1 MNPLLKKLENISQKK
16 ERRIIGLMSGTSMD
30 GLDIALCRFRGSG
43 PGMRFELE
51 EFTSVTYPEEVNLQ
65 LISFATSDCLDP
77 QLLCVW
83 HTWLAQ
89 LHAAYVRQA
98 LKAWN
103 LPADEV
109 DLLASHGQT
118 IYHAPRHKHNME
130 GMPHAT
136 LQIGDG
142 DHLAHQTGIITIS
155 DFRQRDTARGNEG
168 APLAA
173 YGDYLL
179 FSNADTHRVLLN
191 IGGIS
196 NFTWLPAGSGE
207 FPPLS
212 FDTGPG
218 NTLIDAATRKHFT
231 GMQFDKGG
239 ALAASGTVHNEL
251 LALLMQHPYFEK
263 SAPKT
268 TGFEIF
274 HMTWVE
280 SSMAQ
285 AGLVMEDDLP
295 DAGRADRPDGLR
307 KHSGT
312 ASMTEPAEDAG
323 QEISE
328 EIDQKQGGQSGR
340 EEGMQSGR
348 EEGKHAAPGKDGG
361 KADKMEAL
369 KNKRLEPDTLSAVDL
384 LATLT
389 RLTVETVADQI
400 KKVIPEGEQA
410 QVCVS
415 GGGAYNDTLMAGLK
429 EALDPVPVTRIDDL
443 GVSADAKEALFFAA
457 LANELVCG
465 EDTRLHLG
473 KISLPDK

>member
-43 PGMRFELE
+43 PDTRFELE
-51 EFTSVTYPEEVNLQ
+51 EFTSVTYPEEVNRQ

-83 HTWLAQ
+83 HTWLAH
-89 LHAAYVRQA
+89 LHAAYVRQS
-98 LKAWN
+98 LKTWN
-103 LPADEV
+103 VPADEV
-109 DLLASHGQT
+109 DLMASHGQT
-118 IYHAPRHKHNME
+118 IFHAPKHKHNME

-142 DHLAHQTGIITIS
+142 DHLAQQTGIITIS

-179 FSNADTHRVLLN
+179 FSDAETHRILLN

-239 ALAASGTVHNEL
+239 TLAASGTVHNEL
-251 LALLMQHPYFEK
+251 LALLMQHPYFQK
-263 SAPKT
+263 SPPKT
-268 TGFEIF
+268 TGFEVF
-274 HMTWVE
+274 HMSWVE

-285 AGLVMEDDLP
+285 AGVVMEDDLP
-295 DAGRADRPDGLR
+295 DAGRDDRPNGLQDKRKTESQTKPGEDDGR
-307 KHSGT
+307 
-312 ASMTEPAEDAG
+312 END
-323 QEISE
+323 
-328 EIDQKQGGQSGR
+328 GR
-340 EEGMQSGR
+340 EEGG
-348 EEGKHAAPGKDGG
+348 E
-361 KADKMEAL
+361 KAEKKETL
-369 KNKRLEPDTLSAVDL
+369 KKEKLEPDTMSAVDL

-400 KKVIPEGEQA
+400 RKVIPEGEQA

-429 EALDPVPVTRIDDL
+429 EALDPIPVSRIDDL
-443 GVSADAKEALFFAA
+443 GVTADAKEALFFAA
-457 LANELVCG
+457 LANEMVCG

-473 KISLPDK
+473 KISLPER

>member
-1 MNPLLKKLENISQKK
+1 MAYDADTGCVLHCPGKIAIILRKTAIIMNPLLKKLESISMKG

-30 GLDIALCRFRGSG
+30 GLDIALCRFRGC
-43 PGMRFELE
+43 GMKTQFELE
-51 EFTSVTYPEEVNLQ
+51 EFTSVGYPEDVNRQ

-83 HTWLAQ
+83 HTWIAH
-89 LHAAYVRQA
+89 LHAAYVREA
-98 LKAWN
+98 LKTWKV
-103 LPADEV
+103 PPEEV
-109 DLLASHGQT
+109 DLVASHGQT
-118 IYHAPRHKHNME
+118 IYHAPRHKHNMD

-179 FSNADTHRVLLN
+179 FSDPDTHRVLLN

-196 NFTWLPAGSGE
+196 NFTWLPAGSDA

-218 NTLIDAATRKHFT
+218 NTLIDAATRMHFT
-231 GMQFDKGG
+231 GLRFDKGG
-239 ALAASGTVHNEL
+239 ALAASGKVHNEL
-251 LALLMQHPYFEK
+251 LGLLMQHPYFQK
-263 SAPKT
+263 PAPKT
-268 TGFEIF
+268 TGFEVF
-274 HMTWVE
+274 HLNWVE
-280 SSMAQ
+280 NCLKQ
-285 AGLVMEDDLP
+285 AGVVMEDDLP
-295 DAGRADRPDGLR
+295 DAGREDRPESLETGNPE
-307 KHSGT
+307 K
-312 ASMTEPAEDAG
+312 
-323 QEISE
+323 
-328 EIDQKQGGQSGR
+328 GGSV
-340 EEGMQSGR
+340 
-348 EEGKHAAPGKDGG
+348 GKKKPK
-361 KADKMEAL
+361 
-369 KNKRLEPDTLSAVDL
+369 PDTISAVDL

-389 RLTVETVADQI
+389 RLTVDTVAVQI
-400 KKVIPEGEQA
+400 RNALPESGSA

-415 GGGAYNDTLMAGLK
+415 GGGAYNDTLMDGLRD
-429 EALDPVPVTRIDDL
+429 ALDPVPVVSTDEL
-443 GVSADAKEALFFAA
+443 GVPADAKEALFFAA

-473 KISLPDK
+473 KISLPDR